1 MPLRK
6 LSLLSCSFFLLLIG
20 TSHGA
25 VEPHQQK
32 WIESCPNNHLCFKHP
47 ENLMA
52 VNVQVID
59 SNAGQYHSESLTLT
73 YDLGWYASQFSEMT
87 NATVEPVTINGYC
100 ANILIQDNRMALSVP
115 KISDKV
121 RFSMLLEFKGALQL
135 EQGRRI
141 FNSIR
146 FTYK

>member
-1 MPLRK
+1 MQLKK
-6 LSLLSCSFFLLLIG
+6 LSLLACALVLLLMS
-20 TSHGA
+20 TSPNAAEQDQH
-25 VEPHQQK
+25 K
-32 WIESCPNNHLCFKHP
+32 WIESCPNSHLCFEHP
-47 ENLMA
+47 ENLMP
-52 VNVQVID
+52 VNVQIID
-59 SNAGQYHSESLTLT
+59 SNAGQYHNDSLTLT

-87 NATVEPVTINGYC
+87 NAIIEPVKIDGHR
-100 ANILIQDNRMALSVP
+100 ARILIQANRMALSVP